1 MGHINFFLFCTTA
14 LTLIVTPGPDIIY
27 IATRGM
33 AQGRAVG
40 LVSML
45 GVCAGYIVH
54 TCLAMLGLSAL
65 LQASEFLF
73 NFVRFAGAAYLLYLG
88 IQMLLSKQQVH
99 SSKSA
104 SPIVH
109 RKLFWT
115 GLITSVT
122 NPKGILFF
130 FAFLP
135 QFVVSSAG
143 QVPQQMFVLGLAFT
157 FMCMMIYGLVAL
169 FAGTLGDSISGTP
182 RFTNFMRWITG
193 SVLIALGIRLVIPE
207 SRG

>member
-1 MGHINFFLFCTTA
+1 MEHINFFLFCTTA

-54 TCLAMLGLSAL
+54 TGFAMLGLSAL

-73 NFVRFAGAAYLLYLG
+73 NFIRFAGAAYLFYLG
-88 IQMLLSKQQVH
+88 VQMLLSKQQVQ
-99 SSKSA
+99 SSKTATS
-104 SPIVH
+104 IVH

-115 GLITSVT
+115 GLITSIT

-135 QFVVSSAG
+135 QFVVTSAG
-143 QVPQQMFVLGLAFT
+143 HVLLQLFVLGLAFT
-157 FMCMMIYGLVAL
+157 FMCMMVYGLVAL

-182 RFTNFMRWITG
+182 RFADFMRRITG
-193 SVLIALGIRLVIPE
+193 SMLIALGIRLVSPE
-207 SRG
+207 YR

>member
-1 MGHINFFLFCTTA
+1 MEHINFFLFCTTA

-33 AQGRAVG
+33 AQGRVVG

-54 TCLAMLGLSAL
+54 TGFAMLGLSAL

-73 NFVRFAGAAYLLYLG
+73 NFVRFAGAAYLFYLG
-88 IQMLLSKQQVH
+88 VQMLLFKQQSQ
-99 SSKSA
+99 SSKTA
-104 SPIVH
+104 TPIVH
-109 RKLFWT
+109 QKLFWT

-135 QFVVSSAG
+135 QFVVTSAG
-143 QVPQQMFVLGLAFT
+143 HVPLQMFVLGLAFT
-157 FMCMMIYGLVAL
+157 FMCMMVYGLVAL
-169 FAGTLGDSISGTP
+169 FAGTLSDGISGTP
-182 RFTNFMRWITG
+182 HFANFMRRVTG
-193 SVLIALGIRLVIPE
+193 SVLIVLGIRLVSPE
-207 SRG
+207 YR